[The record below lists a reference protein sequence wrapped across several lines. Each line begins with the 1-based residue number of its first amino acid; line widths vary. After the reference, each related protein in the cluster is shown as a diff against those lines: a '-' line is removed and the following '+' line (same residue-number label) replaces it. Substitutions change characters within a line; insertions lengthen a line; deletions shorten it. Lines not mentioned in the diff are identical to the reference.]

1 MRRVTAIAMVAF
13 GLGTVLSG
21 CWQLFFLR
29 SGEIVIFRPHV
40 ALSALFL
47 ISAAIHIGLNRK
59 PLFHYFKGLQW
70 WWILVGVL
78 LGIIVILL
86 GIVLPMLIIRGQ

>member
-1 MRRVTAIAMVAF
+1 MRRVTAIAIVIF
-13 GLGTVLSG
+13 GLGVVMSG

-40 ALSALFL
+40 ALSALFVT
-47 ISAAIHIGLNRK
+47 SAAIHMGLNRK
-59 PLFHYFKGLQW
+59 SLFRYFKGLRW

-78 LGIIVILL
+78 LGIIVILI

>member
-13 GLGTVLSG
+13 GLGSVLSG
-21 CWQLFFLR
+21 GWQLFFLL
-29 SGEIVIFRPHV
+29 SGENFIFPPHI
-40 ALSALFL
+40 ATSALFL
-47 ISAAIHIGLNRK
+47 IFAAIHMWLNRR
-59 PLFHYFKGLQW
+59 PFFRYFKGLRW

-78 LGIIVILL
+78 FGINVIWI